1 MTACAFGGD
10 DRLREAAVRGARW
23 LDRVQLW
30 RPTGPDTLTTGD
42 VETAVVLLAGTFDLV
57 AGGTAWPARGAR
69 RTPFAGRPMA
79 VFLPPR
85 CEFRVG
91 NGPPDHSG
99 ELVLVAARQPAA
111 PAPATGRDVLSQKP
125 LLPLAGSGKA
135 FDPGTGEWRPA
146 ETFPTSP
153 ESLPPR
159 RIERL
164 DAGGVPLE
172 RVFPAGYKALT
183 LSVDEAVVPTGAAL
197 RLAAVPARPACD
209 ELLVFVRTAATAR
222 LEHAGSAATIA
233 GDAVH
238 WFAGAMLDDI
248 AVVAESGDCYVLLAY
263 AGKP

>member
-1 MTACAFGGD
+1 MTRCVLLGS
-10 DRLREAAVRGARW
+10 DRLRETAFAGSRW
-23 LDRVQLW
+23 LEGIRLW
-30 RPTGPDTLTTGD
+30 RPYEPDTLTTRD
-42 VETAVVLLAGTFDLV
+42 VETAVVLLGGTFDLV
-57 AGGTAWPARGAR
+57 AAGTAWPARGAR
-69 RTPFAGRPMA
+69 ATPFAGRPMA

-85 CEFRVG
+85 TEFRVA
-91 NGPPDHSG
+91 NGPADRSG
-99 ELVLVAARQPAA
+99 ELLLVSARQPAA

-172 RVFPAGYKALT
+172 RVFPPTYKAAT
-183 LSVDEAVVPTGAAL
+183 ISVDEAVVPAGAAL
-197 RLAAVPARPACD
+197 RLADVPARPACD
-209 ELLVFVRTAATAR
+209 EVAVFLRPSRTADVGHRTGASV
-222 LEHAGSAATIA
+222 HA

-238 WFAGAMLDDI
+238 WFAADDVDGFSVA
-248 AVVAESGDCYVLLAY
+248 AVDGPCYVLLAY
-263 AGKP
+263 AGKR